1 MARLP
6 GALKRKG
13 EDADLAQRM
22 RVENLARLR
31 AGRGPVVTQGAADVR
46 EAGGVRPADAGG
58 AAQAGGDDA
67 VVRHGTERSA
77 ASTGAEVSLPREAA
91 GAEEVERLRSRVS
104 TSEGMLRAENE
115 RHRQAEEV
123 WRRRESELL
132 GRMSSLQQQAAAAP
146 LPLNELQRY
155 VTPQQLQ
162 EFGEEHCRFL
172 VETVRAASGE
182 LTRGAVQE
190 EVAAIREELRVHR
203 AELLRSKEAAFWAAV
218 NGSLPRWREINASAD
233 FLKWLGERD
242 ALAGRTRQEV
252 LNEARASLDAE
263 RVLGVFNAW
272 AQGQQRSAGRDAS
285 RRVIPNGKPSA
296 SLPTEAPAE
305 AVVSRAWIA
314 EQNRL
319 FGQGHFRRRPQ
330 EWQAIQE
337 TIDRAAG
344 EGRIR

>member
-6 GALKRKG
+6 GVLKRKN
-13 EDADLAQRM
+13 EDADLAQRL
-22 RVENLARLR
+22 RAENLARLR
-31 AGRGPVVTQGAADVR
+31 AGQGAAAPSAPVAAR
-46 EAGGVRPADAGG
+46 AALEAAVEQVSAPA
-58 AAQAGGDDA
+58 Q
-67 VVRHGTERSA
+67 VVR
-77 ASTGAEVSLPREAA
+77 AEASLPAA
-91 GAEEVERLRSRVS
+91 APAATPAAAEAEEVERLRSRVS

-123 WRRRESELL
+123 WRRREAELL
-132 GRMSSLQQQAAAAP
+132 ERMTSSQRQAPAVP
-146 LPLNELQRY
+146 LSLGELRRY

-172 VETVRAASGE
+172 VGTVKAASGE
-182 LTRGAVQE
+182 LTRSAVQD
-190 EVAAIREELRVHR
+190 EVAAIREELRVQR
-203 AELLRSKEAAFWAAV
+203 AEVQRSREAAFWAAV
-218 NGSLPRWREINASAD
+218 NAALPRWREINANGD
-233 FLKWLGERD
+233 FLAWLNERD

-252 LNEARASLDAE
+252 LNEARGALDAD
-263 RVLGVFNAW
+263 RVLAIFNAW
-272 AQGQQRSAGRDAS
+272 VQAQTRPSGQRDVT

-296 SLPTEAPAE
+296 SLPSEAPAE

-319 FGQGHFRRRPQ
+319 FSQGHFRRRQQ

>member
-6 GALKRKG
+6 GALKRKN
-13 EDADLAQRM
+13 EDADLAQRL
-22 RVENLARLR
+22 RAENLARLR
-31 AGRGPVVTQGAADVR
+31 AGQGPVLPAAAAAR
-46 EAGGVRPADAGG
+46 DAGEI
-58 AAQAGGDDA
+58 AVEQAGAREPVRTGRAEAAPPDA
-67 VVRHGTERSA
+67 VV
-77 ASTGAEVSLPREAA
+77 

-104 TSEGMLRAENE
+104 TSEGMLRAEND

-123 WRRRESELL
+123 WRRREAELL
-132 GRMSSLQQQAAAAP
+132 ERMSSLHGQSSAAP
-146 LPLNELQRY
+146 LSLDELRRY

-172 VETVRAASGE
+172 VGTVKAASGE

-190 EVAAIREELRVHR
+190 EVAAIREELRAHR
-203 AELLRSKEAAFWAAV
+203 AELQRSKEAGFWAAV
-218 NGSLPRWREINASAD
+218 DGGLPRWREINANAE
-233 FLKWLGERD
+233 FLKWLNERD
-242 ALAGRTRQEV
+242 PLAGRARQEI
-252 LNEARASLDAE
+252 LNEARGMLDAD
-263 RVLGVFNAW
+263 RVLAIFNAW
-272 AQGQQRSAGRDAS
+272 VQGQQRPSGRDVS

-296 SLPTEAPAE
+296 SLRSEAPAE

-319 FGQGHFRRRPQ
+319 YGQGHYRRRPQ